1 MADTTIGPH
10 DGRLEREESSRESLA
25 AELDKLFEASRA
37 SSGHATYSR
46 DSLHERGSG
55 SADEILDYGQEGAFG
70 QGR

>member
-46 DSLHERGSG
+46 DSLHERGS
-55 SADEILDYGQEGAFG
+55 ADEILDYGQEGAFG